1 MDIILIIIG
10 SLTLIAVCVFMY
22 FYLKNEKKNQTERA
36 NEIYEIK
43 QLMTTI
49 QTKIQEIDHQQQ
61 TKMQA
66 LALLQN
72 EKFEGLAKEVKL
84 AQDQSNSKMNSGF
97 EQLQSENSNIQK
109 DIREKIFEIKTTFE
123 DYSRKVQESLTKY
136 SENSNQSKLET
147 NKIKEEIQKQ
157 LKNILTE
164 IKAPLDLD

>member
-1 MDIILIIIG
+1 MDIILIIVG
-10 SLTLIAVCVFMY
+10 SLTLIAVCAFMY
-22 FYLKNEKKNQTERA
+22 LYLKNEKKNKTERA

-43 QLMTTI
+43 QLMTAI
-49 QTKIQEIDHQQQ
+49 QTKIQETDHQQQ

-84 AQDQSNSKMNSGF
+84 AQDQSNSKINSGF

-109 DIREKIFEIKTTFE
+109 DIIEKISEIKTTFE
-123 DYSRKVQESLTKY
+123 DYSRKVQETLSKY
-136 SENSNQSKLET
+136 SESSHQSKLET
-147 NKIKEEIQKQ
+147 NKIKEQIQKE